1 MAKGET
7 KPFKELEDEVL
18 KEPGAAAEIEART
31 EGIRAV
37 MKLAELR
44 KRRKMTQAALAE
56 VLKTTQANVSR
67 IERGGNPYLETLDD
81 FVEGL
86 GGRLEINVVFEDEV
100 VPLKLPDAVA
110 VSTPTRSS
118 RAA

>member
-1 MAKGET
+1 MDKGET
-7 KPFKELEDEVL
+7 RPFKELADEVH
-18 KEPGAAAEIEART
+18 KRPGATAEIEARKA
-31 EGIRAV
+31 GIRAA
-37 MKLAELR
+37 MKLGELR

-100 VPLKLPDAVA
+100 VPLKLPEAVA
-110 VSTPTRSS
+110 VPRGATPTR
-118 RAA
+118 